1 MFKTAK
7 SNIREHFFYSR
18 PMESGLHVLDFIVF
32 NTQKCF
38 LTQKMQLLLFVIFFL
53 QKNVTATIC

>member
-7 SNIREHFFYSR
+7 SNIREPFFYSR

-32 NTQKCF
+32 NNQKCF
-38 LTQKMQLLLFVIFFL
+38 LTQKMQLLLFVIFFY
-53 QKNVTATIC
+53 KKM